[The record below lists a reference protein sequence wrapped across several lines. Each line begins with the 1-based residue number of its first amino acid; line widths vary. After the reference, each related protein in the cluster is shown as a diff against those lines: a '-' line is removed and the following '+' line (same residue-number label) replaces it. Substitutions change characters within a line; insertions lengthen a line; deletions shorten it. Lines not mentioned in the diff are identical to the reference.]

1 MEVTY
6 AMKEGRSMVQEFLNN
21 AKLNVK
27 EPGLGSDG
35 IHNDMFLHCLMA
47 SLSAQDKDKGPVN
60 T

>member
-1 MEVTY
+1 MEITSY
-6 AMKEGRSMVQEFLNN
+6 AMKDGPWFREFLDD

-35 IHNDMFLHCLMA
+35 IHNDMFLHCLMGN
-47 SLSAQDKDKGPVN
+47 LSAQDKDKGPVN